1 MNILERC
8 IFLWHYYLLSP
19 LTGQSFL
26 CSERAGSHCTLIYI
40 ISSFYRRKTESRCVS
55 HPTQHTKQTPVP
67 TAMGPSRSHLDRR
80 PSLSVSNSKPNKK
93 DSLSRVL
100 EGKLRIH
107 KVTQLKEEVW
117 RCRCRIIKDR
127 LCLVSRPKWVKI
139 QMGADRE
146 QVGWGRAVPSQT
158 MAHICWSVLLGWGW
172 IKRRIKIE
180 IDGCV
185 ASWNYKAKTRTQ
197 LCLLVQSTLF

>member
-1 MNILERC
+1 MSSYDIT
-8 IFLWHYYLLSP
+8 YLLSP
-19 LTGQSFL
+19 LNEQSFL
-26 CSERAGSHCTLIYI
+26 CKERAGCHCTLIYI
-40 ISSFYRRKTESRCVS
+40 ISSFYRGKTESRCVS
-55 HPTQHTKQTPVP
+55 HPVLGDTSSKHTKQTPVP
-67 TAMGPSRSHLDRR
+67 TAMGPSKCHLDRR
-80 PSLSVSNSKPNKK
+80 PSLSMSNSKPNRK

-146 QVGWGRAVPSQT
+146 QVGARKGFSFT
-158 MAHICWSVLLGWGW
+158 NHGSH
-172 IKRRIKIE
+172 
-180 IDGCV
+180 
-185 ASWNYKAKTRTQ
+185 
-197 LCLLVQSTLF
+197 LLVCAAWMRLG